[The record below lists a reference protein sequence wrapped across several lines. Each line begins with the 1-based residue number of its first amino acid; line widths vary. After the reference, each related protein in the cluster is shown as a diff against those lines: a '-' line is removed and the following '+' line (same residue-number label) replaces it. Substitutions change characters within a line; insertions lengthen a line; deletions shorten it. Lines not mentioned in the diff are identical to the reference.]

1 MDILDTPLTRMIRR
15 LEAATSRLEDI
26 ASSAH
31 KIETAQPGHSVA
43 ESQAASKTPSIN
55 GDHGQ
60 LARSGP
66 LGVAQSREPPREQLP
81 PSIEAF
87 DQLVEEELKTF
98 LVVAEKLGD
107 PIDNQSTVFG
117 DAFRAQRDVLL
128 IATKAK
134 APSETAPIY
143 QEILA
148 DLIKGIQSVHNIR
161 EEQRKTPA
169 ENHLSM
175 IADGS
180 GILSWVTIKPGPD
193 KYVAEV
199 LGGAQFYGN
208 KILSEFKGK
217 DTSDIEWVK
226 SFVKLCGALITYIK
240 EYHARGLEWNSL
252 GSSPED
258 AVKEV
263 NSAHTNSNGLHR
275 APSDGLV
282 PPPPPPPPGSAGMPP
297 PPPPPLPTVRSPPAG
312 GDMSNV
318 FADLNR
324 GEGVTAG
331 LRRVDKSEM
340 THKNPVLRAQGA
352 TPILERNDSSSSAGR
367 GKSPQP
373 PIKRKPDSMR
383 TKKPPRK
390 ELDGQKWIVENFEN
404 EQNPIEISVER
415 QQSILISKCK
425 SVVIKVNGKAN
436 AISLDNCSK
445 TDMLVES
452 LVSSVDVINTASFR
466 LQVDGNL
473 PSIQLD
479 KVDGAVI
486 FLSKQSLDTE
496 VYTSKC
502 SSINITLP
510 PANDEDDSVE
520 CPVPE
525 QLRTVVVDGKLV
537 NEIVKQEG

>member
-31 KIETAQPGHSVA
+31 TIEITQPGHA
-43 ESQAASKTPSIN
+43 LGDSQAASIN
-55 GDHGQ
+55 GDHAH
-60 LARSGP
+60 LSRAEP
-66 LGVAQSREPPREQLP
+66 LGTAQTRETPKESLP
-81 PSIEAF
+81 PSIEGF
-87 DQLVEEELKTF
+87 DQLIDEELKTF
-98 LVVAEKLGD
+98 LAVAESLGD
-107 PIDNQSTVFG
+107 PINKQSTVFG

-134 APSETAPIY
+134 APSESEPVY

-148 DLIKGIQSVHNIR
+148 DLIKGMQSVHNIR

-208 KILSEFKGK
+208 KVLSQYKGK
-217 DTSDIEWVK
+217 ESSDTDWVK
-226 SFVKLCGALITYIK
+226 AFVKLCGALITYIK
-240 EYHARGLEWNSL
+240 EYHAKGLEWNSSGL
-252 GSSPED
+252 SPED
-258 AVKEV
+258 ALKEMK
-263 NSAHTNSNGLHR
+263 SAQSSTNGLHR
-275 APSDGLV
+275 APTDGLA

-331 LRRVDKSEM
+331 LRKVDKSEM
-340 THKNPVLRAQGA
+340 THKNPALRAQSG
-352 TPILERNDSSSSAGR
+352 TPSLDRSDSSSSAGR

-404 EQNPIEISVER
+404 EQTPIEINVER

-486 FLSKQSLDTE
+486 FLSKQSLNTE

-520 CPVPE
+520 CPIPE
-525 QLRTVVVDGKLV
+525 QLRTVIVDGKLV